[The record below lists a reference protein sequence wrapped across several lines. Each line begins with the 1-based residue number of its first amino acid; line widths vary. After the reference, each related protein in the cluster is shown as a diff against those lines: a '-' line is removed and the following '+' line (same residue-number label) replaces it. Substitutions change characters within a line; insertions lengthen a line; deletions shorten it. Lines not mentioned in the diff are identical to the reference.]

1 MSELEMGEEV
11 GCTNESLK
19 ERMKESIDSNHAKR
33 RKCLPHFFLNLLINH
48 DFRHCWMLET

>member
-1 MSELEMGEEV
+1 MSELEMGEKV

-19 ERMKESIDSNHAKR
+19 GRMKESVDSNHAKR

-48 DFRHCWMLET
+48 DFRHC

>member
-33 RKCLPHFFLNLLINH
+33 RKCLPHFFLNLLIHH